1 MARFGRRSRA
11 ALAVVSLAAA
21 VAGCGAS
28 GVRRVASI
36 TAVKPVVS
44 TSGGGDATT
53 CAQTVQNTLDGLA
66 LRTYDQVATGVSV
79 VSSIR
84 RLAGS
89 RALAAAVRR
98 NDPAAT
104 QAALRPLLR
113 SQIQRIVVQRG
124 SRALADIGHGAALA
138 SVHGVIPDAAGAPVG
153 RYTMSVSLGGPIAE
167 YIKSL
172 PGEQVVISARGR
184 TIATTLGG
192 ARASCLL
199 RARQRSAASGTRS
212 PRSPAPRS
220 LGVAAPGCSA
230 PLRTRRSAARPRA
243 ATVTNTI
250 GAVGRRLLGD
260 ESSGAATQ
268 RALSVVARNP
278 RFVGAVVHD
287 NPAALRADRS
297 ILPRSD
303 APCRAHP
310 RRDGRRPARQ
320 RRRRPVRAGAGIGAR
335 TVTRPRRRPRH
346 ALDPGRH
353 GLHQAHAPFHRR
365 RRRPAHA
372 GRRGA
377 RQQAPLVIDPAS
389 SHPATTSVG

>member
-153 RYTMSVSLGGPIAE
+153 RYTMSVSLAGPIAE

-172 PGEQVVISARGR
+172 PGEQVVTSARGR

-192 ARASCLL
+192 ARASLP
-199 RARQRSAASGTRS
+199 ASGTAALGGVRYAVS
-212 PRSPAPRS
+212 SFAGTAFPRGRCAWLLGAPADQA
-220 LGVAAPGCSA
+220 LCGAT
-230 PLRTRRSAARPRA
+230 TRR
-243 ATVTNTI
+243 
-250 GAVGRRLLGD
+250 
-260 ESSGAATQ
+260 
-268 RALSVVARNP
+268 
-278 RFVGAVVHD
+278 
-287 NPAALRADRS
+287 DRHQHH
-297 ILPRSD
+297 R
-303 APCRAHP
+303 C
-310 RRDGRRPARQ
+310 RRPA
-320 RRRRPVRAGAGIGAR
+320 
-335 TVTRPRRRPRH
+335 T
-346 ALDPGRH
+346 PGR
-353 GLHQAHAPFHRR
+353 
-365 RRRPAHA
+365 
-372 GRRGA
+372 
-377 RQQAPLVIDPAS
+377 
-389 SHPATTSVG
+389 